1 MSKWSA
7 RAKFEYRRVDSRV
20 NLEAELVAVRQEANV
35 CKTRTEEIA
44 AVMLSYAHIAS
55 N

>member
-1 MSKWSA
+1 MA
-7 RAKFEYRRVDSRV
+7 GRDKFEYRRVDSRV
-20 NLEAELVAVRQEANV
+20 NLRAELVAVRKEANV
-35 CKTRTEEIA
+35 CKTRTEIA